1 MSLRIEPLPR
11 MAGHLPF
18 MRGRLGSL
26 GDLKPGMVGA
36 FGLGSGRDSR
46 TDLAPLAMRETSAY
60 FGSHFNANMKSAM
73 DIDQRRA
80 LNSAAMAGAI
90 VDLGDLLNDPV
101 TSSFDVVI
109 QRTVAGICGRGAL
122 PLMLGGEQRGVA
134 PAIAG
139 LRENAEAASQGI
151 AVLLVSTTPQPF
163 TLEARDVH
171 CLVSASPRSAGNSAS
186 LPIAFRDL
194 RQRFEDSI
202 GLILA
207 HLGKRPVHVALD
219 ASALASHWHGTNR
232 HADFDGLSLSECRAL
247 LRKLG
252 AANIASLSITGLDPA
267 INGLSLVKTGQR
279 LLLTAILDL
288 IYARLD
294 VLGPRMERI

>member
-1 MSLRIEPLPR
+1 MMPLRIEPLPR

-18 MRGRLGSL
+18 MRARLGSL
-26 GDLKPGMVGA
+26 DDLNPGMVGA
-36 FGLGSGRDSR
+36 FGLASGCDSR
-46 TDLAPLAMRETSAY
+46 TDLAALAMRETSAY

-90 VDLGDLLNDPV
+90 VDLGDLITDPA
-101 TSSFDVVI
+101 TGGFDAVI
-109 QRTVAGICGRGAL
+109 RRTVAGICERGAL
-122 PLMLGGEQRGVA
+122 PLMLGGEQWDVA

-139 LRENAEAASQGI
+139 LRSTAIASAGM
-151 AVLLVSTTPQPF
+151 AVLVICAAPDEF
-163 TLEARDVH
+163 VLEARDVH
-171 CLVSASPRSAGNSAS
+171 CLVSASPRSMANSAC
-186 LPIAFRDL
+186 LPIAFRDV
-194 RQRFEDSI
+194 RQRFEGSLGSI
-202 GLILA
+202 LG
-207 HLGKRPVHVALD
+207 HLGTRPVHVALD

-232 HADFDGLSLSECRAL
+232 RADFDGLSLSECRTL

-252 AANIASLSITGLDPA
+252 AANIASLSITGLDPT

-288 IYARLD
+288 IYARLN

>member
-26 GDLKPGMVGA
+26 DDLKPGMVGA
-36 FGLGSGRDSR
+36 FGLPSGRDSR
-46 TDLAPLAMRETSAY
+46 TDLAALAMRETSAY

-90 VDLGDLLNDPV
+90 VDLGDLMADPA
-101 TSSFDVVI
+101 TGGFDGGI
-109 QRTVAGICGRGAL
+109 RRTVAGICERGAL
-122 PLMLGGEQRGVA
+122 PLMLGGDQRDVV
-134 PAIAG
+134 PASAG
-139 LRENAEAASQGI
+139 LRASQEQSPSGI
-151 AVLLVSTTPQPF
+151 AILLISAAPETLV
-163 TLEARDVH
+163 LEARDVH
-171 CLVSASPRSAGNSAS
+171 CLVSASPSRTESSAC
-186 LPIAFRDL
+186 LPIAYRDL
-194 RQRFEDSI
+194 RQRFEDSM
-202 GLILA
+202 GSILA
-207 HLGKRPVHVALD
+207 HLNKRPVHVALD

-232 HADFDGLSLSECRAL
+232 HAEFDGLSLSECRAL
-247 LRKLG
+247 LRELG
-252 AANIASLSITGLDPA
+252 GANIASLSITGLDPT

-279 LLLTAILDL
+279 LLLTAMLDL

-294 VLGPRMERI
+294 VLGPRRECT